1 MLQHFHSMETFSH
14 FEIFNY
20 AGKRVVEGHKVTPE
34 FTILLMNMLILMQAS
49 FCLEDNQCQG
59 TDPHYDCAN
68 YGDQVR
74 KCNIK
79 KGLKDESFIPWGRV
93 WMRPLRIE

>member
-20 AGKRVVEGHKVTPE
+20 AGRRVVEGHKVRSPQGPD
-34 FTILLMNMLILMQAS
+34 FTILLMMLLQAS

-68 YGDQVR
+68 YGDQVSY
-74 KCNIK
+74 I
-79 KGLKDESFIPWGRV
+79 LLLE
-93 WMRPLRIE
+93 

>member
-34 FTILLMNMLILMQAS
+34 FTILLMNMIIMMQAS

-74 KCNIK
+74 VKMGKINIK
-79 KGLKDESFIPWGRV
+79 IVQDSKPGSFLPGV
-93 WMRPLRIE
+93 